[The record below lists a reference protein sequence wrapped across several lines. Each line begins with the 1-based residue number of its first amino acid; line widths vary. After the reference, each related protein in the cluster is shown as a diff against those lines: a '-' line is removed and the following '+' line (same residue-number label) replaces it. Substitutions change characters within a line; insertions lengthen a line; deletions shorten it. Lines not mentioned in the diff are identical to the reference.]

1 MLHVIYLQRE
11 VSAMFS
17 LPSDDQDL
25 FHDLR
30 IVEIGQYVAAP
41 LCGELFAHGGAD
53 VIAVESLMGSP
64 TRFSP
69 PGAPDGIQFVSK
81 ARGKRSISVDL
92 AHPDGLALV
101 RDLCLSADVVISNL
115 RPGLANR
122 LGIGFDSLAEIR
134 PELIF
139 AEVDGFGESGEDRGC
154 VDIVAQAAAGL
165 VSSLALSD
173 KPEVRRD
180 VLLTDVTAGVLLAF
194 GISSAL
200 LERERSGRGQ
210 RVATSLV
217 AAALTLQVRTAHIVG
232 NGQPSLTHLV
242 DDIAAGVPF
251 EEVLKK
257 RNQRTNQMYPTYG
270 VFAAADGWVA
280 IGAARTNASH
290 LLRHVGLDPDT
301 ESLADPT
308 LSERLRDAISA
319 FHVDSIV
326 AAMEQRGVPA
336 ARVRLLEEF
345 LLDDSQIEA
354 GFLSEFEHER
364 IGRVRLPAAPVRFSR
379 NRYQARTHVPDR
391 GADNH
396 EVLLELG
403 RTADQITQLITDG
416 VVKPPTHTP
425 DEEGSTR

>member
-1 MLHVIYLQRE
+1 ML
-11 VSAMFS
+11 S
-17 LPSDDQDL
+17 LPSDAQDL
-25 FHDLR
+25 FHGLR

-41 LCGELFAHGGAD
+41 LCAELFAHGGAD
-53 VIAVESLMGSP
+53 VISVESLSGSP

-69 PGAPDGIQFVSK
+69 PGAPDGIQYVSK

-92 AHPDGLALV
+92 ARPEGQDVV

-122 LGIGFDSLAEIR
+122 LGIGYESLAVTR
-134 PELIF
+134 PEIIV
-139 AEVDGFGESGEDRGC
+139 AEVDGFGDRGEGRGC

-165 VSSLALSD
+165 VSSLALSE

-180 VLLTDVTAGVLLAF
+180 VLLTDVAAGVLLAF

-200 LERERSGRGQ
+200 LERELSGRGQ

-217 AAALTLQVRTAHIVG
+217 AAALTLQVRTAHVVG
-232 NGQPSLTHLV
+232 DGQPSLTQLV

-251 EEVLKK
+251 EEVLNK
-257 RNQRTNQMYPTYG
+257 RNQRTNQMYPTYD

-280 IGAARTNASH
+280 IGAARTNAAH
-290 LLRHVGLDPDT
+290 LLRHVGLDPAT
-301 ESLADPT
+301 ESLGDPT
-308 LSERLRDAISA
+308 LSQRLRDAISA
-319 FHVDSIV
+319 VEVDSLV
-326 AAMEQRGVPA
+326 AAMELRGVPV

-345 LLDDSQIEA
+345 LLDDNQIES

-379 NRYQARTHVPDR
+379 SRYQARGHVPDH
-391 GADNH
+391 GADSH
-396 EVLLELG
+396 AVLLELG
-403 RTADQITQLITDG
+403 RTFDQITQLIADG
-416 VVKPPTHTP
+416 VVNSPTHTP